1 MAKRYFSGKEELL
14 KPEPGHVF
22 QPRSAERKG
31 SSPWEEDRLEAAAIL
46 AWRGRGESRVRRVPA
61 AGRPVMAIEMP
72 EEPTQADRFGKART
86 ARSAALLE
94 DYVELIADLLAVNG
108 EARPTEVAKRLG
120 VAHPT
125 AIKSVA
131 RLKREGLVTSRPYRG
146 IFLTEAGRKLAD
158 RVRARHRLVV
168 KLLVA
173 LGVPAEAAVADVE
186 GMEHYASE
194 ATLKAFARFLA
205 LDRPT

>member
-46 AWRGRGESRVRRVPA
+46 AWRGSGESRVPA

-131 RLKREGLVTSRPYRG
+131 RLKREGLATSRP
-146 IFLTEAGRKLAD
+146 
-158 RVRARHRLVV
+158 
-168 KLLVA
+168 
-173 LGVPAEAAVADVE
+173 
-186 GMEHYASE
+186 
-194 ATLKAFARFLA
+194 
-205 LDRPT
+205 